1 MSLQKFVTPLLLGGA
16 AVALMV
22 NFGSAGARA
31 QGAQAA
37 DADAFEIEEIVVQ
50 SRKRGENL
58 QDVPATVAAFTEDAI
73 DSIGVSSMRDYAQ
86 LIPNFFLIETQN
98 SSFAFVNIRGITQMR
113 NLDPSVAIVI
123 DGVLSTSAIGMSQEL
138 FDIQQIEVLKGPQ
151 GALYGRNAMAG
162 AINIS
167 TKRPTNEFE
176 GFIRGGYGNGNAGK
190 GQASISGPIVEDRL
204 FGRLAASYYNADGWR
219 PNVTRN
225 KPSDPAENFSLRGR
239 LIYDPSAT
247 FEADLRFSVTDDN
260 GAALQFTDT
269 APVWAPFPPNPALS
283 LGCAVGIF
291 PAASGQCLAGPVTLG
306 TLSPVPNPTNPRTGI
321 FQGDVN
327 DFDVPLQG
335 NLLGIDRRRL
345 YNISL
350 LMSWQT
356 DIGTLTSITS
366 WDQATNLARGEQP
379 PRTAV
384 AALANSQ
391 WRNTKTISQEIRLT
405 SPGDQA
411 LRWIAGAY
419 FVATDAFLSTTV
431 QRDSRGIDTLDTFIK
446 RDPLPLACAPGG
458 FPLPGTPFDTPID
471 CVIGFDGDLQKNTAY
486 AFFAQINY
494 DVTDL
499 IELSFSA
506 RYDRDERRQTILTPD
521 RYLAFFAAGDP
532 TLVFGAKRKA
542 NFDSF
547 QPKATLRFTPRD
559 NFMTYVSY
567 AQGFRSGG
575 FNRPGIEAR
584 ANALRGVFPPG
595 FIPPG
600 IFDVYPDQ
608 NTMSIEGG
616 FKFNSP
622 GGRFIVNAS
631 GFYTEVDDYQTFT
644 FNGQLN
650 ASQIIIP
657 LDEVKISGFEIDAS
671 VLVTEGI
678 SLSASYGLTDSEITK
693 DSFRGFVGNRAPQTP
708 KSTINLGLQYETPFT
723 LVSVEGNFFFR
734 MDYQRIGKLFFMP
747 ANWVARNS
755 VDIVNMRGGFNI
767 GETVQIVGWVRN
779 LTNANYFAEGFNDA
793 GGLFFFGKLR
803 QYGFELTK
811 RF

>member
-1 MSLQKFVTPLLLGGA
+1 MSVQKFVTSLLLGSA
-16 AVALMV
+16 AVALMM
-22 NFGSAGARA
+22 NFGSTS
-31 QGAQAA
+31 AQAQTA
-37 DADAFEIEEIVVQ
+37 QTEDADAFEIEEIVVQ

-58 QDVPATVAAFTEDAI
+58 QDVPATVAAFPEDVI
-73 DSIGVSSMRDYAQ
+73 ESIGISSMRDYAR

-162 AINIS
+162 AINIT

-176 GFIRGGYGNGNAGK
+176 GFIRGGYGNGDAGK
-190 GQASISGPIVEDRL
+190 VQASISGPISEDTL
-204 FGRLAASYYNADGWR
+204 FGRLAVSYYNADGWR

-239 LIYDPSAT
+239 LLYAPSGT

-260 GAALQFTDT
+260 GASLQFTDA

-291 PAASGQCLAGPVTLG
+291 PPGSTACLAGPVTLG
-306 TLSPVPNPTNPRTGI
+306 NLNAVPNPNNPNTGI

-350 LMSWQT
+350 LMSWDT
-356 DIGTLTSITS
+356 SIGTLTSITS
-366 WDQATNLARGEQP
+366 WDQATNAARGEQP

-384 AALANSQ
+384 AAFANSQ

-405 SPGDQA
+405 SPDDQA

-431 QRDSRGIDTLDTFIK
+431 QRDSRGIDTLDTFVK

-471 CVIGFDGDLQKNTAY
+471 CVLGFDGDLQDNTAY
-486 AFFAQINY
+486 AIFGQLNY
-494 DVTDL
+494 DVTDQV
-499 IELSFSA
+499 ELSFSL
-506 RYDRDERRQTILTPD
+506 RYDRDERKQTILTPD

-542 NFDSF
+542 SFDSI
-547 QPKATLRFTPRD
+547 QPKATLRFTPQD

-595 FIPPG
+595 FIPQG

-608 NTMSIEGG
+608 RTKSIEGG
-616 FKFNSP
+616 FKFNSS
-622 GGRFIVNAS
+622 GGRFILNAS
-631 GFYTEVDDYQTFT
+631 GFWTKVDDYQTFT

-650 ASQIIIP
+650 GSQIIIP
-657 LDEVKISGFEIDAS
+657 LDKVKLSGFEIDATA
-671 VLVTEGI
+671 LLTEGL
-678 SLSASYGLTDSEITK
+678 SLSASYGRTSSKITK
-693 DSFRGFVGNRAPQTP
+693 DDFRGFVGNRAPQTP
-708 KSTINLGLQYETPFT
+708 KYTFNLGLQYETPFT
-723 LVSVEGNFFFR
+723 LASVEGSFFLR
-734 MDYQRIGKLFFMP
+734 VDYQRIGSLFFMP
-747 ANWVARNS
+747 ANWVARNP
-755 VDIVNMRGGFNI
+755 VDLINMRGGFNV
-767 GETVQIVGWVRN
+767 GETMQIVGWVRN

-793 GGLFFFGKLR
+793 GGLFFFAKLR